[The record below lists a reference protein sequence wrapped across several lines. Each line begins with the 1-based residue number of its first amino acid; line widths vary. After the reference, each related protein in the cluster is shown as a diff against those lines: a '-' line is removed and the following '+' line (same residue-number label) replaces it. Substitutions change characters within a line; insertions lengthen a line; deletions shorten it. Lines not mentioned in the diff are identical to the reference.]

1 VSFRSQNAAKQESR
15 EPPRL
20 SLESVIITDELTRRP
35 SRARDYEAENRA
47 LVSLMQGM
55 VTSPE
60 TILQQLVEVA
70 MRLCTA
76 HSAGV
81 SLLARDEAGHEV
93 FRWNAVAGEFATN
106 LGGSI
111 GRNLSPCGVVL
122 DRDAV
127 LLFGYPERHYDYP
140 VKMDPPIVEALLI
153 PFHSAGRPVG
163 TIWVV
168 SHDESRKFDA
178 EDARLMQSLGKFA
191 SSAYQVLHALSCLNE
206 QMEERKRAQKA
217 LQESESR
224 FRSFMDN
231 SPTIAWIKDEQG
243 RYVYIS
249 KTLERRFGV
258 RLEDWRG
265 MTDAELWPEEIAKPF
280 RENDLAVLQSGRPV
294 ELLEEVPNPDGS
306 KSIFLNT
313 KFPMFSAN
321 GERFVAGI
329 GLDVTERKRAEEA
342 LLQSE
347 KLAATGRLAATI
359 AHEVNNPLAGALNA
373 VYIAS
378 SDPLQAPQM
387 LAIAD
392 QELRRAAHITQQ
404 TLGFYKENGSRQ
416 PVPLR
421 KVIDEVLV
429 IYARKLQDRNIS
441 VEGRYRC
448 GHCIEGCEDCFLINA
463 GEFRQ
468 IVSNL
473 LANGIDAIADVGIV
487 RIHVSRVSHFQTG
500 KAQIQLTIADN
511 GCGIRAEN
519 LKRIFEPF
527 FTTKENVGTGLGLW
541 VAQELVRKH
550 NGVIKVRSPNGR
562 GSVFRITFPAMVR
575 QQPNTSVTPI
585 IV

>member
-1 VSFRSQNAAKQESR
+1 MGFRSENSAKQEPR
-15 EPPRL
+15 EPARV
-20 SLESVIITDELTRRP
+20 SLESVIITDELKRRP

-47 LVSLMQGM
+47 LVSLMQSM
-55 VTSPE
+55 ATAPE
-60 TILQQLVEVA
+60 TILQRLVEVA
-70 MRLCTA
+70 MHLCRA

-81 SLLARDEAGHEV
+81 SLLSRDDKGQEV
-93 FRWNAVAGEFATN
+93 FRWNAVAGDFATN

-111 GRNLSPCGVVL
+111 ERNLSPCGVVL
-122 DRDAV
+122 DRNAV

-140 VKMDPPIVEALLI
+140 VKVDPPIVEALLI
-153 PFHSAGRPVG
+153 PFHSAGKPVG

-168 SHDESRKFDA
+168 VHDESRKFDA
-178 EDARLMQSLGKFA
+178 EDARVMQSLGKFA
-191 SSAYQVLHALSCLNE
+191 SSAYQVLYALNGLNE
-206 QMEERKRAQKA
+206 QMAQRRRAQEA

-231 SPTIAWIKDEQG
+231 SPTFAWIKDEQG

-249 KTLERRFGV
+249 KTFERRFGV

-265 MTDAELWPEEIAKPF
+265 KTDAELWPEEIARPF
-280 RENDLAVLQSGRPV
+280 RENDFAVLQSGLPMQI
-294 ELLEEVPNPDGS
+294 LEEPRNPDGS

-313 KFPMFSAN
+313 KFPMSSGN

-329 GLDVTERKRAEEA
+329 GLDITDRKRAEEA

-404 TLGFYKENGSRQ
+404 TLGFYKDNGTHQ
-416 PVPLR
+416 PVALP
-421 KVIDEVLV
+421 KVIDEVLAM
-429 IYARKLQDRNIS
+429 YARKLQNRNIS
-441 VEGRYRC
+441 VEQRYICGRC
-448 GHCIEGCEDCFLINA
+448 TEGCEGCFLINA

-473 LANGIDAIADVGIV
+473 LANGIDALADGGVM
-487 RIHVSRVSHFQTG
+487 RIRVLRVSHPKNG
-500 KAQIQLTIADN
+500 EAQIQLTISDN
-511 GCGIRAEN
+511 GYGIRAEN

-527 FTTKENVGTGLGLW
+527 FTTKDVGTGLGLW
-541 VAQELVRKH
+541 VTQELVRKH
-550 NGVIKVRSPNGR
+550 NGVIKVRSPNGK
-562 GSVFRITFPAMVR
+562 GTVFRVTFPAKPG
-575 QQPNTSVTPI
+575 QTTDSSLTPLTA
-585 IV
+585 